1 MALWGISD
9 LIFMQFFCV
18 PTYCSMNMH
27 YISDQKRLLIKIIT
41 ELIRKNHPRQQEI
54 IIMTNILLRARYA
67 LCLVFVLFCFSAIG
81 NVGSLFPDQRLN
93 WTHGPCSGSTES
105 WPLNHKGTPR
115 HWLYQCYHLVLKQL
129 CDWGTGISAILLIRK
144 VKSKRFQLRHQDS
157 DRHSTNSGPVTREPE
172 VYPKEVPCGPSPPS
186 HHHGPSGS
194 RTSPVP
200 ASSFPGLMGS
210 FLSEFPSVFY
220 FLQRLATVCYSP
232 QRRTLSPCKL
242 EREEKERRNWTPQDT
257 DCLLR
262 HIIRILF

>member
-27 YISDQKRLLIKIIT
+27 YISDQKRLLIKMIT

-93 WTHGPCSGSTES
+93 WIHGPCSGSTES

-115 HWLYQCYHLVLKQL
+115 HWLYQCYHLVLTTTL
-129 CDWGTGISAILLIRK
+129 W
-144 VKSKRFQLRHQDS
+144 LRHWYFS
-157 DRHSTNSGPVTREPE
+157 HSTDKEGE
-172 VYPKEVPCGPSPPS
+172 VQEVPAQT
-186 HHHGPSGS
+186 S
-194 RTSPVP
+194 RQWQTQHKLGTS
-200 ASSFPGLMGS
+200 
-210 FLSEFPSVFY
+210 Y
-220 FLQRLATVCYSP
+220 
-232 QRRTLSPCKL
+232 
-242 EREEKERRNWTPQDT
+242 
-257 DCLLR
+257 
-262 HIIRILF
+262 